1 MKKIRLTLMFVL
13 MLLCVSLVFSLTSC
27 GDDENIYT
35 KDDVNSLIAELEKVL
50 TEKATESEAAIAALK
65 AEYTTK
71 VAELE
76 KANNNNE
83 SAIATLNAS
92 YAAKVAEL
100 ESEDKATAD
109 ALAALKT
116 EYEADLAKLQKADND
131 NTTAIES
138 LTSTYES
145 KVADLEASDKANAEA
160 LEALK
165 TEYEADLA
173 KLQKADNDNTAAIE
187 SLTST
192 YESKVADLE
201 ASDKANAEALEALK
215 TKLEKEISN
224 LQIFISQNTAKIAA
238 IEKEMEEEIANAQTI
253 LDEKISNIETIIT
266 ALNEADVDNT
276 KRIAI
281 LESQMEA
288 LLSAHE
294 HTYGEWINFSGND
307 NVFCENRLFY
317 RMCTECNVL
326 EWKGGTFR
334 HHIFTTI
341 KTPPTCTSMGFDENI
356 CQLCG
361 YYEKVNYTE
370 ITNHAWESKYSY
382 DSESHWLECSGCGT
396 TKNKDTHTVGNNGL
410 CITCEKPFETE
421 GIIYSLSGDNS
432 YAEVVAYNGSSLNVV
447 ISDEYE
453 GKPVRAVSSDAFIS
467 SNIVSVY
474 IPDSVTEIGE
484 TAFKGCTYLKTV
496 NIGDGVISIGQE
508 AFSDCISLTN
518 IIIPDKT
525 TVISAYA
532 FFNCISLKEAV
543 IGNQVTTIEDS
554 AFENCTALADVTL
567 GKNIK
572 SISARAFYS
581 CSSLKSIEMPD
592 TLTTI
597 ENYAF
602 YYCSALSDISIPD
615 GITYIGSDVFRG
627 CEILN
632 YSVYSGDKYLGN
644 TNNPYV
650 ALISATNDSSSSS
663 SILQIHKLA
672 KIIAP
677 EAVDN
682 CFTEVIIPDN
692 VTVICNDA
700 FAYCDQLR
708 KITLGKS
715 VNTIGYSAF
724 HACYSMKDIYIT
736 DIAQWCNISYGGNSW
751 AVIPYENLYLN
762 NVLVT
767 DLVIPESVTKINNCA
782 FYGCDSLA
790 SITISNNVTAIGEYA
805 FSYCSN
811 LKNVTIGQGVTTIGD
826 WAFWS
831 CPSLTNISVDIN
843 NTSYKSIDGNLYT
856 KDGTT
861 LIQYAIG
868 KTDISFAV
876 PTSVTTIGIS
886 AFRACQSLTVISISD
901 NVTCIESQAF
911 EGCSNLTDVTIGIN
925 VTEIGARAFWACS
938 LTSVT
943 FKNPTGWWCSD
954 DWDDTT
960 GVNLSTADLS
970 SKSTAA
976 EYLNSNY
983 SEYYWKR
990 T

>member
-1 MKKIRLTLMFVL
+1 MKKTRLTLIFIF
-13 MLLCVSLVFSLTSC
+13 MLLCVGLVFSLTSC
-27 GDDENIYT
+27 EDDEDIYT
-35 KDDVNSLIAELEKVL
+35 KEDVNSLIAELKTAL
-50 TEKATESEAAIAALK
+50 TEKMTKSEAAIAALK
-65 AEYTTK
+65 AEYTAK

-76 KANNNNE
+76 KANNDNE

-92 YAAKVAEL
+92 YTDTVAEL
-100 ESEDKATAD
+100 EAVAKVNTEAFE
-109 ALAALKT
+109 ALKT
-116 EYEADLAKLQKADND
+116 EYEADLAKLQKADAD
-131 NTTAIES
+131 NAAAIET

-145 KVADLEASDKANAEA
+145 KVAELEASDKANAEA

-173 KLQKADNDNTAAIE
+173 KLQKADADNAAAIE
-187 SLTST
+187 TLTST
-192 YESKVADLE
+192 YESKVAELE
-201 ASDKANAEALEALK
+201 ASHKANAEALEVLK
-215 TKLEKEISN
+215 IKHEKEVSD
-224 LQIFISQNTAKIAA
+224 LQIFISQNTAKIAS
-238 IEKEMEEEIANAQTI
+238 IEKEMEEEIANAQSI
-253 LDEKISNIETIIT
+253 LNEKISNIETIIT
-266 ALNEADVDNT
+266 SLNEADVDNT
-276 KRIAI
+276 KRIAV

-326 EWKGGTFR
+326 EWKGGTYR

-341 KTPPTCTSMGFDENI
+341 KTPPTCTSMGFDENT

-370 ITNHAWESKYSY
+370 ITNHTWESKYSY

-421 GIIYSLSGDNS
+421 GILYSLSSDNS

-447 ISDEYE
+447 ISDEYN

-467 SNIVSVY
+467 SNIVYVY

-496 NIGDGVISIGQE
+496 NIGDGVITIGQE
-508 AFSDCISLTN
+508 AFSDCISLTS

-525 TVISAYA
+525 TIISTLA
-532 FFNCISLKEAV
+532 FYNCISLKEAV
-543 IGNQVTTIEDS
+543 IGNQVTTIEDC
-554 AFENCTALADVTL
+554 AFENCTALTDVTL

-572 SISARAFYS
+572 SIGRRAFYS
-581 CSSLKSIEMPD
+581 CTSLKSIEAPD

-597 ENYAF
+597 EDYAF
-602 YYCSALSDISIPD
+602 YCCSALSDISIPD
-615 GITYIGSDVFRG
+615 SITHIGKDAFSG
-627 CEILN
+627 CDALN

-650 ALISATNDSSSSS
+650 ALILATNDSSSSS
-663 SILQIHKLA
+663 TILQIHKLT
-672 KIIAP
+672 KIIAS

-682 CFTEVIIPDN
+682 CFTEAIIPDN
-692 VTVICNDA
+692 VTVICNNA
-700 FAYCDQLR
+700 FAYCNQLR

-715 VNTIGYSAF
+715 VNAIGYEAF
-724 HACYSMKDIYIT
+724 HACYSMKDLYIT

-767 DLVIPESVTKINNCA
+767 DLIIPESVTKINNCA
-782 FYGCDSLA
+782 FWGCDSLT
-790 SITISNNVTAIGEYA
+790 SITISNNVTTIGEDA
-805 FSYCSN
+805 FMYCSN
-811 LKNVTIGQGVTTIGD
+811 LKSVNIGEGVTTIGD
-826 WAFWS
+826 WAFMF
-831 CPSLTNISVDIN
+831 CLSLTNISVDIN

-856 KDGTT
+856 KDGKT

-886 AFRACQSLTVISISD
+886 AFRECQSLTIISISD
-901 NVTCIESQAF
+901 NVTSIEPQAF
-911 EGCSNLTDVTIGIN
+911 EGCSNLTEVTIGIN

-960 GVNLSTADLS
+960 GVNLLTGDLS

-976 EYLNSNY
+976 TYLNSNY